1 MRLTL
6 FTLAVAAGLLNGQ
19 APPVVPK
26 SSASKPAAHKAAAPV
41 EFKGPSA
48 LDKKQFEVYVRH
60 LFVWGP
66 PIEVAI
72 GDPQPS
78 KISGF
83 VEVRVH
89 ASQGNASQD
98 ELFYISKNGR
108 QIIRGSL
115 YDIAENPFKPELSK
129 LKTDLRPSFGTPGAP
144 VVIAEFS
151 DFQCHFCKEEAKIFR
166 ENLLKQY
173 PTQVRFY
180 FMDFPLEALHPWAK
194 SAAIAGRCIVRQNA
208 PAFWDFHDWI
218 FEHQEET
225 TVDNLRERVLDWAK
239 GKDLNATQLGS
250 CMDTKAT
257 ESEVDATMAMG
268 RALEVNSTPT
278 VFINGR
284 PLVGATP
291 WTELQRVI
299 DFEIGYQET
308 AKNAGE
314 NCGCDLSLPKP
325 GVK

>member
-6 FTLAVAAGLLNGQ
+6 FSLALTAGLLKGQ
-19 APPVVPK
+19 APQVSP
-26 SSASKPAAHKAAAPV
+26 KPAAHKPAAPV

-48 LDKKQFEVYVRH
+48 FDKKQFEVYVRH
-60 LFVWGP
+60 LFVWAP

-78 KISGF
+78 KIAGF

-89 ASQGNASQD
+89 AFQGNASQD

-115 YDIAENPFKPELSK
+115 YDIAENPFKTELSK
-129 LKTDLRPSFGTPGAP
+129 IKTDLRPSFGTPGAP

-166 ENLLKQY
+166 ENLLKEY

-180 FMDFPLEALHPWAK
+180 FMDFPIEALHPWAK
-194 SAAIAGRCIVRQNA
+194 AAAIAGRCVVRQNA
-208 PAFWDFHDWI
+208 LAFWDYHDWI

-225 TVDNLRERVLDWAK
+225 TVENLEGSVIEWAK
-239 GKDLNATQLGS
+239 GKGLDTTQLAS

-257 ESEVDATMAMG
+257 ESEVDATVKMG
-268 RALEVNSTPT
+268 HALEVNSTPT
-278 VFINGR
+278 AFINGR
-284 PLVGATP
+284 PMVGATP
-291 WTELQRVI
+291 WTELKRVI
-299 DFEIGYQET
+299 DFEIGYQDT

-314 NCGCDLSLPKP
+314 NCGCDLSLPKT